1 METRTEMR
9 IVGRLDEKKKKKR
22 EALLDAAYELF
33 TSVGVFDTSIS
44 DIVTKAEM
52 AKGTF
57 YLYFKDKYE
66 IRNELVTQKAGKLFQ
81 TAKEKMQD
89 GVSRSLEETVIR
101 VVDVIIGQL
110 NSDRTL
116 VEFIAKNLQ
125 WGLFHHVLLE
135 GGNEVSASFFD
146 WYSDLIKSS
155 GRKFRNHE
163 LIIYMIV
170 ELVNS
175 TCYNVILYGEPVGLD
190 ELKKELFEIIPVI
203 IQNQE
208 IKEDAGANR

>member
-1 METRTEMR
+1 MR
-9 IVGRLDEKKKKKR
+9 NVGKLDEKKKKKR

-33 TSVGVFDTSIS
+33 TSASVFDTSIS
-44 DIVTKAEM
+44 DIVKKAEM

-66 IRNELVTQKAGKLFQ
+66 IRNELVTRKAGKLFQ
-81 TAKEKMQD
+81 MAKEKMQNE
-89 GVSRSLEETVIR
+89 VFKSLEETVIC
-101 VVDVIIGQL
+101 VVDIIIEQL
-110 NSDRTL
+110 DNDRTL
-116 VEFIAKNLQ
+116 LEFIAKNLQ

-135 GGNEVSASFFD
+135 GENEVSASFFD
-146 WYSDLIKSS
+146 WYSELIKSS

-175 TCYNVILYGEPVGLD
+175 TCYNVILHDEPVGLE
-190 ELKKELFEIIPVI
+190 ELKEELHQLIPVI
-203 IQNQE
+203 ITNQE
-208 IKEDAGANR
+208 ITG